1 MVAGAGRELNF
12 WNVANDQ
19 RRSHP
24 RQLRRVQIR
33 FQREGEERVH
43 HGFSKNLSLS
53 GALISA
59 PDLPP
64 RGTRLRLELV
74 GKESSPVIYGVVVHA
89 HRVPPELRRFA
100 ESAMG
105 VRFLE
110 TAELVAPFLPAE
122 ATTRQPERPQPA
134 RPAARPQETLASGPW
149 PISGG
154 RSGAAE
160 GSKPAPGS
168 GRYAMGAA
176 SEMAGVAAARATRRG
191 RAAGDGTGVEE
202 KPAVVRDADIPPE
215 RVYTLT
221 FSTAADFLG
230 VFRRDLVNGGLF
242 VASGDPA
249 SLQERVVVALRL
261 PDPVQRTFR
270 IEARV
275 VQVVEPRPGPGGG
288 RTGGG
293 MGLEMIDADRVL
305 DELRP
310 LVGMLQ
316 A

>member
-1 MVAGAGRELNF
+1 VAY
-12 WNVANDQ
+12 DQ

-105 VRFLE
+105 VRFLD

-122 ATTRQPERPQPA
+122 ALPQPERSQPA
-134 RPAARPQETLASGPW
+134 RPAAGPKESLASGPW

-154 RSGAAE
+154 RSGAPE
-160 GSKPAPGS
+160 GSKPAAGS

-176 SEMAGVAAARATRRG
+176 SEMAGIEAARAARG
-191 RAAGDGTGVEE
+191 GRSAADGSGADA
-202 KPAVVRDADIPPE
+202 KPTVVRDADIPPE
-215 RVYTLT
+215 RVYTLS
-221 FSTAADFLG
+221 FATAADFLG

-249 SLQERVVVALRL
+249 GLQERVVVALRL
-261 PDPVQRTFR
+261 PDPVKRVFR

-293 MGLEMIDADRVL
+293 MGLEMIDTDRVL
-305 DELRP
+305 EDLRP
-310 LVGMLQ
+310 LVGVLQ